1 MLMLTILVMGKD
13 SPSDGRGYMLCRE
26 VATTVSALAGNAG
39 RRGQASE
46 VRQDLPGLGGAR
58 RIEHHYGVRM

>member
-1 MLMLTILVMGKD
+1 MVVGICYVESLH
-13 SPSDGRGYMLCRE
+13 S
-26 VATTVSALAGNAG
+26 TVSALAGNAG

-58 RIEHHYGVRM
+58 RIERHYGVRM